1 MNNQEIILE
10 RDRVECLVENL
21 KLVLEVKSHYQFKL
35 RFDEKTLTIIPHASP
50 VEIVLKK

>member
-1 MNNQEIILE
+1 MSNEEIILE
-10 RDRVECLVENL
+10 RNRVECLVNNL
-21 KLVLEVKSHYQFKL
+21 TELLKVESHYQFKL